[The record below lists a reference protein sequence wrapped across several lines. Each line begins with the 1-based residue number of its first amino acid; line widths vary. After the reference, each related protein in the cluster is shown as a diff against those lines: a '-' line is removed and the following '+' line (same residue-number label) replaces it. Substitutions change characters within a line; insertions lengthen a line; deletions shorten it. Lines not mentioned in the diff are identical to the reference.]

1 MRKWQKDGWQKY
13 DIHGGRLPRAEG
25 HFWGQ
30 PQRNANINARG
41 GNASTPLAVAVSYGH
56 GKVAELLLKSNA
68 EIELKDAFGSS
79 PLRCAV
85 NTHSTEM
92 THLLL
97 SYNAGVNTRD
107 NYGSTPLAH
116 AEGTEI
122 AKLLIANKADV
133 NARDDLSGA
142 TPLHSA
148 AAMRSKELTQVLL
161 DNNAIINARDK
172 RGCTPLHIA
181 VQRGSKA
188 VVELLLASKADVNAK
203 DNDGNTPL
211 QYAFRDKE
219 IAPLLRQHSGHGKEV
234 TTKPL
239 VGWYLDGDAESTM
252 LRQLLMI
259 TRPMDAKFG
268 RKVATS
274 LFLKL
279 TFMKTA
285 PANTPSGLSLSR
297 NYDLTSSTTSYT
309 TPTM

>member
-1 MRKWQKDGWQKY
+1 
-13 DIHGGRLPRAEG
+13 
-25 HFWGQ
+25 
-30 PQRNANINARG
+30 
-41 GNASTPLAVAVSYGH
+41 
-56 GKVAELLLKSNA
+56 
-68 EIELKDAFGSS
+68 
-79 PLRCAV
+79 
-85 NTHSTEM
+85 M

-97 SYNAGVNTRD
+97 SYNADVNTRD
-107 NYGSTPLAH
+107 SYGSTPLAH
-116 AEGTEI
+116 AGGTEI

-219 IAPLLRQHSGHGKEV
+219 IAPLLRQTVATERRSQ
-234 TTKPL
+234 PSRSW
-239 VGWYLDGDAESTM
+239 VGILMEMLNPTM

-274 LFLKL
+274 LFLK
-279 TFMKTA
+279 
-285 PANTPSGLSLSR
+285 
-297 NYDLTSSTTSYT
+297 
-309 TPTM
+309 